1 MADHRANISDATR
14 LYVIGDIHGRADL
27 LDQIAEQITLDM
39 RQYPGPECLTITL
52 GDYIDRGP
60 DSRGVL
66 DRLARNPFPTRY
78 VALKGNHE
86 ELFENFMQDP
96 SIGPYWRRLG
106 GLETIHSY
114 RVPVSALM
122 TGQGFDEACK
132 ALKLAMPTEHLR
144 FLGSLGMSLTVGK
157 FFLCHAGVRP
167 GVSLEHQKA
176 DDLLWIREEFLTST
190 MNFGKIV
197 IHGHSP
203 NEWPEVRPNRIN
215 IDTGAFATGRL
226 TCLVVESGRPP
237 RFLFTG

>member
-1 MADHRANISDATR
+1 MADHRAYISDTTR

-27 LDQIAEQITLDM
+27 LDQIAEKIGLDM

-66 DRLARNPFPTRY
+66 DRLARNPFPTSY
-78 VALKGNHE
+78 VALRGNHE
-86 ELFENFMQDP
+86 ELFESFMQDP
-96 SIGPYWRRLG
+96 STGYHWRRLG
-106 GLETIHSY
+106 ALETIHSY

-122 TGQGFDEACK
+122 TGHGFEEARK
-132 ALKLAMPTEHLR
+132 ALKLAVPNEHLR
-144 FLGSLGMSLTVGK
+144 FLGSLKASLTIGK
-157 FFLCHAGVRP
+157 FFLCHACVRP
-167 GVSLEHQKA
+167 GVALERQKI

-190 MNFGKIV
+190 MNFGKVV

-226 TCLVVESGRPP
+226 TCLVVENGRAL
-237 RFLFTG
+237 RFLFTA

>member
-1 MADHRANISDATR
+1 MADHRAYISDATR

-27 LDQIAEQITLDM
+27 LDQIAEKISLDI
-39 RQYPGPECLTITL
+39 RQYPGPKCLTITL

-66 DRLARNPFPTRY
+66 DRLARNPFPTSY

-86 ELFENFMQDP
+86 ELFESFMQDP
-96 SIGPYWRRLG
+96 SIGHHWRRLG
-106 GLETIHSY
+106 ALETIHSY

-122 TGQGFDEACK
+122 TGQGFEEARN
-132 ALKLAMPTEHLR
+132 ALKLAVPNEHLR
-144 FLGSLGMSLTVGK
+144 FLASLKTSLTIGE

-167 GVSLEHQKA
+167 SVSLERQKV
-176 DDLLWIREEFLTST
+176 DDLLWIREEFLSST
-190 MNFGKIV
+190 MSFGKIV

-203 NEWPEVRPNRIN
+203 VQWPEVRPNRIN

-226 TCLVVESGRPP
+226 TCLVVENGRPR
-237 RFLFTG
+237 RFLFTT